1 MHSYISFS
9 VVTFSSAVV
18 GFFFCEKQLE
28 FSCGA
33 SGFRTTCTVIKML
46 VIMQHIWNV
55 RCVYESMFISL
66 IVCVV
71 SVVTFFYVVPCKL
84 RLH

>member
-1 MHSYISFS
+1 
-9 VVTFSSAVV
+9 
-18 GFFFCEKQLE
+18 
-28 FSCGA
+28 
-33 SGFRTTCTVIKML
+33 ML